1 MGQEVT
7 SSHFQKQD
15 FAAFA
20 SRLREETAL
29 LQTWF
34 ERGEFDNEHR
44 IGGFEVEVWLI
55 DRDHKPA
62 PINATF
68 LEHVDNPMVVPEL
81 SQFNVEI
88 NTEPQALQGKALSTM
103 YKSLKATWGHCRKV
117 ARKLESALVMVGI
130 LPTVR
135 DTMLTLENI
144 SHWIRYR
151 ALNEQLLRQ
160 RKGVPFTLDIH
171 GRDDLEM
178 SHQDVMLEAAATSFQ
193 VHLQMPQAESV
204 RVFNASLILS
214 APTVAVAANSPYL
227 FGLDLW
233 DESRI
238 PLFEQAVAVNAPATS
253 VPNRVFFGQ
262 SYADDSLFQ
271 LFADNLDQ
279 FPLLL
284 PKVEADEPASA
295 MHHVRL
301 HNGTIWRW
309 NRPLIGFAA
318 DGRPHLRVEHR
329 VMAAGTSVIDTIANA
344 AFYYGLVY
352 ALAQMECPPENQL
365 PFEQVRANFYAAAK
379 HSLRAQV
386 TWLDGREV
394 PLQALIVEELIP
406 LAREG
411 LLQQG
416 VNKDDVARFM
426 DIMDSRVRHWCTGA
440 AWQRSFVESHGTDME
455 ALTAAYLERQ
465 YSGKPVHEWEI

>member
-15 FAAFA
+15 FASFA

-34 ERGEFDNEHR
+34 EHGEFDNEHR
-44 IGGFEVEVWLI
+44 VGGFEIEAWLI
-55 DRDHKPA
+55 DRDYKPA

-68 LEHVDNPMVVPEL
+68 LEHVNSPMVVPEL

-103 YKSLKATWGHCRKV
+103 YKNLKATWGHCRKV

-144 SHWIRYR
+144 SHWIRFR

-171 GRDDLEM
+171 GRDGLEM

-193 VHLQMPQAESV
+193 VHLQVPQAESV
-204 RVFNASLILS
+204 RAFNASLILS

-262 SYADDSLFQ
+262 GYAEDSLFQ

-352 ALAQMECPPENQL
+352 ALTQMECPPENQL
-365 PFEQVRANFYAAAK
+365 PFKQVRANFYAAAK

-426 DIMDSRVRHWCTGA
+426 DIMESRVRNWCTGT
-440 AWQRSFVESHGTDME
+440 AWQRSFVESHGADME
-455 ALTAAYLERQ
+455 DLTAAYLECQ
-465 YSGKPVHEWEI
+465 HSGKPVHEWEI